1 MKKIE
6 INKNI
11 KEELK
16 LRLKTG
22 GIQTMLTSE
31 FYSNKSSCEN
41 VIKSIKNNVL
51 LKKSF
56 IFLFFLVFSLLGFSQ
71 DNEKIVPDFASPE
84 IASFMKYEDIN
95 VSKYTGTPNI
105 SIPVYTL
112 TDGEVV
118 IPINLRYHAS
128 GIKVEEEA
136 SWVGLGWNL
145 NVGGHISRR
154 TNGRVDENCYDTQN
168 SLNSNINLSASN
180 PYGYSSNVP
189 IRADMTTS
197 TFTAANAHF
206 DQYMGSN
213 PFTCFYNDDEGGYPI
228 ARMSNGFV
236 NAIAASREYYIPD
249 LYSFTIPGNSGK
261 FVIKYDNNKEI
272 LLINENSPLKVK
284 RFTAVS
290 SNNTTAWEI
299 TDSSGVIYEFTEF
312 EIRHNPYSYYKDR
325 DTPVTFYLTKI
336 TYAKGDTVD
345 FIYEEKPLIESLNL
359 PQELYMHVPNVSV
372 SGGSGYTAKNCFQA
386 QG

>member
-56 IFLFFLVFSLLGFSQ
+56 IFFFFLVFSLLGFSQ

-180 PYGYSSNVP
+180 PIRVFFQCSNSS
-189 IRADMTTS
+189 R
-197 TFTAANAHF
+197 
-206 DQYMGSN
+206 
-213 PFTCFYNDDEGGYPI
+213 
-228 ARMSNGFV
+228 
-236 NAIAASREYYIPD
+236 
-249 LYSFTIPGNSGK
+249 
-261 FVIKYDNNKEI
+261 YD
-272 LLINENSPLKVK
+272 
-284 RFTAVS
+284 
-290 SNNTTAWEI
+290 
-299 TDSSGVIYEFTEF
+299 Y
-312 EIRHNPYSYYKDR
+312 
-325 DTPVTFYLTKI
+325 
-336 TYAKGDTVD
+336 
-345 FIYEEKPLIESLNL
+345 
-359 PQELYMHVPNVSV
+359 
-372 SGGSGYTAKNCFQA
+372 
-386 QG
+386 